1 MRTLNMRMNDR
12 IGFFLKWEV
21 TIGILTISSKKT
33 MGNERQSAVGYCN
46 GLGIYC

>member
-1 MRTLNMRMNDR
+1 MNDR

-21 TIGILTISSKKT
+21 IIGILIISSKKI
-33 MGNERQSAVGYCN
+33 MGNERQFVVGYCN